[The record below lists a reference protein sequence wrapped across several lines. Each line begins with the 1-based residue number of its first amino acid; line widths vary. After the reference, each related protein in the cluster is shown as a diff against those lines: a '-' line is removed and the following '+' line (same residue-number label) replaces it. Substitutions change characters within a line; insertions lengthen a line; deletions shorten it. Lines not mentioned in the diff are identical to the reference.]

1 MVINYVIIGRY
12 VARGLTLFFGEGKQS
27 VTIKAA
33 ERLIEKALW
42 VAEVLR
48 RKVADLHQIIT
59 INETKIVDVYMPR
72 EEGLVKVEQE
82 RFLTVIEVV
91 LTRTPTE
98 EQKKA
103 PGYQAPLKNVE
114 GEFLTKESWERGEKE
129 RAERRENRDERRP
142 ERGER
147 VERGDRVDTRGE
159 PRGENRG
166 ETRGGERRRG
176 RN

>member
-1 MVINYVIIGRY
+1 MVINIFYSGRY
-12 VARGLTLFFGEGKQS
+12 VARGLTLFFGEDKQS

-48 RKVADLHQIIT
+48 RKVAGLHQIIS

-72 EEGLVKVEQE
+72 EEGLVKVEKE
-82 RFLTVIEVV
+82 RFLTVVEVV

-103 PGYQAPLKNVE
+103 AGYQAPLKSE

-129 RAERRENRDERRP
+129 RAEKREQRDARRGERPPRE

-147 VERGDRVDTRGE
+147 QERQETRGE
-159 PRGENRG
+159 
-166 ETRGGERRRG
+166 ERRRG
-176 RN
+176 RPERR